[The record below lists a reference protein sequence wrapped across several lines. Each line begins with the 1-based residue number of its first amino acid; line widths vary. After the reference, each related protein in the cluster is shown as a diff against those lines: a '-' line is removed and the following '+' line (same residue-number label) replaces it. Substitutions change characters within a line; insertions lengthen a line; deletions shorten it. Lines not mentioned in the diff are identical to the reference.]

1 VQTGLV
7 FHTHDTTICQ
17 KFTSPFRGA
26 AVKIVTP
33 KTHENRHHVLGL
45 FGTLHWIL
53 TKMACQ
59 RFPTKAAEQFF
70 DWQCFQQSFVLLACF
85 EQVRL

>member
-59 RFPTKAAEQFF
+59 LFLISKCLILKPSGKTGWLFFPF
-70 DWQCFQQSFVLLACF
+70 DGGDFPA
-85 EQVRL
+85 